1 MERRSGAE
9 GATLRTSGRAGSS
22 DSWLSTA
29 FATMAVTLAAVIC
42 VWATTLGLRGFT
54 SETLRRLRVAEHPP
68 LLSSLLLRSASDE
81 SVAAWDGPVRPPV
94 QLVTFMYT
102 RCPAVCSTI
111 GMDFSRLQREI
122 VSDPRARDVRLLSI
136 SFDPVH
142 DDRRALHA
150 YASRH
155 GVDAAHWRVTAP
167 EDGRALSTLLREAGV
182 VVIGDGHGGFVHNA
196 AIHIVRSDGRLL
208 RIFGVEQYE
217 AALEWARS
225 YRE

>member
-9 GATLRTSGRAGSS
+9 GATLKTSGRAASS
-22 DSWLSTA
+22 ESWLGTG
-29 FATMAVTLAAVIC
+29 FATLALTLAAIGC
-42 VWATTLGLRGFT
+42 VWSMTLGLRGFT
-54 SETLRRLRVAEHPP
+54 SETLRRLRVTEHPP
-68 LLSSLLLRSASDE
+68 QLSSLHLRSASGE

-94 QLVTFMYT
+94 QLVTFMYG
-102 RCPAVCSTI
+102 RCPTVCSTI
-111 GMDFSRLQREI
+111 GMNFARLQREI

-136 SFDPVH
+136 SFDPLH
-142 DDRRALHA
+142 DDRLALQA

-155 GVDAAHWRVTAP
+155 DADPAHWRVTAP
-167 EDGRALSTLLREAGV
+167 EDRRALSTLLREAGV

-196 AIHIVRSDGRLL
+196 AIHVVRSDGRLL

>member
-9 GATLRTSGRAGSS
+9 GATLRTSGRVASS
-22 DSWLSTA
+22 DSWVGTGL
-29 FATMAVTLAAVIC
+29 ATMAVTLAAAGC
-42 VWATTLGLRGFT
+42 VWAMTLGLRGFT
-54 SETLRRLRVAEHPP
+54 SETLRRLRVREHPP
-68 LLSSLLLRSASDE
+68 LLSSLRLRSAGGE
-81 SVAAWDGPVRPPV
+81 SVAAWEGPVRPPV
-94 QLVTFMYT
+94 QLVTFMYG
-102 RCPAVCSTI
+102 RCSTVCSTI

-136 SFDPVH
+136 SFDPVR
-142 DDRRALHA
+142 DDRCALLA
-150 YASRH
+150 YESRH
-155 GVDAAHWRVTAP
+155 GADPAHWHVTAP
-167 EDGRALSTLLREAGV
+167 ENGRALSTLLREAGV

-196 AIHIVRSDGRLL
+196 AVHVVRSDGRLL